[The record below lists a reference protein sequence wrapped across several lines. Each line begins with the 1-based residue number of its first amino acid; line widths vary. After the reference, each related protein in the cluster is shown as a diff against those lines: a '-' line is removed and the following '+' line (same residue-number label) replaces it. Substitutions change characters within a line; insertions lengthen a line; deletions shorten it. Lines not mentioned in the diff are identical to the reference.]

1 MIINMKINIMIN
13 IITYSSINGKLTT
26 TTNAIVNVA

>member
-13 IITYSSINGKLTT
+13 IITYSSINRKLTT